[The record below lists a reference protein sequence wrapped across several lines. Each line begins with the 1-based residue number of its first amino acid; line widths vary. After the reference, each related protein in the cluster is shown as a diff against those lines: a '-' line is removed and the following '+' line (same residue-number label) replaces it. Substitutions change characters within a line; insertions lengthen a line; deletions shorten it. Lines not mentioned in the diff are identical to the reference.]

1 MKQITD
7 ANFTTEIESADIAL
21 VMFAAPWA
29 GPCNMVRPAFEA
41 VAARFGNQITFGEFT
56 LDDNPATPERY
67 GVKGVPVFYLMRRGV
82 PQVIKAGAIEEQVLV
97 DICEAALDD

>member
-7 ANFTTEIESADIAL
+7 ENFAAEIERADIAL
-21 VMFAAPWA
+21 VMFSAPWA

-41 VAARFGNQITFGEFT
+41 VSSRFGNQITFGEFI

-67 GVKGVPVFYLMRRGV
+67 GVKGVPVFYLLRYGV
-82 PQVIKAGAIEEQVLV
+82 PQVIKAGAIEEQALV
-97 DICEAALDD
+97 DICEDVLDD